1 MGWGYGLYGEK
12 PGNYVKKPMC
22 DCTGDEIMTELLFH
36 FGMLD
41 LKDKLLSHTYV
52 STCMMPYITSQF
64 MPREIA
70 DRPKVVPGGCTNLAF
85 IGQFVETPEDA
96 VFTVETSCRT
106 GMYAAYA
113 LSGVGEKSLE
123 VAPTFYDL
131 RYIIGQLK
139 KIQNITGDLTS
150 SDLPKINPLKLK
162 EKEKELLTLINEME
176 PYPSLFPGKELPAK

>member
-1 MGWGYGLYGEK
+1 VPHGNVRGLCAVG
-12 PGNYVKKPMC
+12 
-22 DCTGDEIMTELLFH
+22 
-36 FGMLD
+36 
-41 LKDKLLSHTYV
+41 
-52 STCMMPYITSQF
+52 
-64 MPREIA
+64 R
-70 DRPKVVPGGCTNLAF
+70 GG
-85 IGQFVETPEDA
+85 
-96 VFTVETSCRT
+96 
-106 GMYAAYA
+106 
-113 LSGVGEKSLE
+113 KSLE